1 MCVTHAGYKLISLA
15 YAVSEKK
22 RTNQQNTN
30 KKETTMFREYTYP
43 SGQADL
49 FENTTDQTAS
59 LRRFWHFMESPIIIQ
74 CEHVQ
79 SN

>member
-30 KKETTMFREYTYP
+30 KKETMFREYTYP

-59 LRRFWHFMESPIIIQ
+59 LRRF
-74 CEHVQ
+74 
-79 SN
+79 

>member
-1 MCVTHAGYKLISLA
+1 
-15 YAVSEKK
+15 
-22 RTNQQNTN
+22 
-30 KKETTMFREYTYP
+30 MFREYTYP

-59 LRRFWHFMESPIIIQ
+59 LRRFWYFMESPIIIQ